1 MPPADLPAAPAG
13 GPVLVPFGDD
23 AILADLREPAGIRAA
38 RRAGALARAIGAL
51 RAGDRRLG
59 VPVPGAASVLIPFD
73 ADAAEARDVADLL
86 EPLLAALPEDP
97 PPPPDAREHLFPT
110 RYGGEDGPDLAA
122 TAALAGLSD
131 AAVVDLHAATV
142 LEVLF
147 LGFAPGFAYLGEL
160 PAALALPRLAT
171 PRTLVPAGSVAIAD
185 RLGAIYPQPSPGG
198 WRLIGRTDVT
208 LFDPAA
214 DPPVRLRPGD
224 RVRFVPL

>member
-13 GPVLVPFGDD
+13 GPILVPFGDD

-38 RRAGALARAIGAL
+38 RRAGALARAIEAL

-59 VPVPGAASVLIPFD
+59 VPVPGAASVLVPFD

-147 LGFAPGFAYLGEL
+147 LGSRPGSPTWASSRLRWRSPAWRRRAPWCRPEAWRSPTGSARSTRS
-160 PAALALPRLAT
+160 PR
-171 PRTLVPAGSVAIAD
+171 RV
-185 RLGAIYPQPSPGG
+185 GG
-198 WRLIGRTDVT
+198 GCIGRTDVT